1 MAHVKL
7 LGCHLGPLE
16 ELFPYKSMAV
26 LGSQN
31 GTIKNPKTP
40 HFSGK
45 KKSQP
50 TLFDRVVGG
59 SGGCSHLQHFTV
71 TAAGIQ

>member
-31 GTIKNPKTP
+31 GTIKKPQNPP
-40 HFSGK
+40 LLWK
-45 KKSQP
+45 KKI
-50 TLFDRVVGG
+50 
-59 SGGCSHLQHFTV
+59 
-71 TAAGIQ
+71 AAYSV